1 MNDTLRELLGLDNH
15 YKMVATV
22 SWVFGLVC
30 DVIFMLHGAPH
41 TFILAWTSL
50 TFVAPYGL
58 KGLTAWLNRSSA
70 STEVLAVADEAKAQ
84 IAARR
89 ASVGDDFEPTQ

>member
-15 YKMVATV
+15 YKMVATF
-22 SWVFGLVC
+22 SWGVGLVW
-30 DVIFMLHGAPH
+30 DAYFILRGAPY

-50 TFVAPYGL
+50 VFVAPYGL
-58 KGLTAWLNRSSA
+58 KGMTAWLNRRGVE
-70 STEVLAVADEAKAQ
+70 TEVGAIAAEAKE

-89 ASVGDDFEPTQ
+89 ASVGSDHEPTD